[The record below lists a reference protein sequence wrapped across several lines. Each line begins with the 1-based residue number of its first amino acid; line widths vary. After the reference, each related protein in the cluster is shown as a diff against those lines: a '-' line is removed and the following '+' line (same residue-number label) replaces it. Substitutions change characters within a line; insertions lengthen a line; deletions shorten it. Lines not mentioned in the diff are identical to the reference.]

1 MADPILEAA
10 EGVMAE
16 QNRKTEND
24 KALREEAR
32 RIVDRHL
39 QMILSATDDT
49 GWEGPTIIGRLMEFK
64 GDLPQSSGFAGVDK
78 MPDRII
84 RIIDWPAKHR
94 VSRRLMLQ
102 LTEGQRMALYIDRLY
117 RGQHKADS
125 DTARQTRQE
134 AYWSD
139 ARCAEKLGISKN
151 AFRLRISGGYQ
162 ALEAMIASAQE
173 RPAA

>member
-1 MADPILEAA
+1 MTGWA

-24 KALREEAR
+24 KALRQEAR
-32 RIVDRHL
+32 RVVDRHL
-39 QMILSATDDT
+39 QMILSTTDDVA
-49 GWEGPTIIGRLMEFK
+49 WEGSSVIGRLIEFC
-64 GDLPQSSGFAGVDK
+64 GDLPDSSGFAGVDK
-78 MPDRII
+78 MPNRIQ

-134 AYWSD
+134 VYWSD
-139 ARCAEKLGISKN
+139 ARCAEKLGISQN

-162 ALEAMIASAQE
+162 ALEYMIAPAQG
-173 RPAA
+173 RPEAA